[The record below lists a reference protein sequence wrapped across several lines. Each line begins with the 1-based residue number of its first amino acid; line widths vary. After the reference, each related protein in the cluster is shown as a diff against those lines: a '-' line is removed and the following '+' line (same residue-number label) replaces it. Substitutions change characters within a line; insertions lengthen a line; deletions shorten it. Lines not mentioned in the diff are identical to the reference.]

1 MCKECYYLV
10 ARAHGKM
17 CVSATRIEEPGAH
30 GKMNV
35 QFTNCETDENYGI
48 LKVRVSCGV
57 SLFVVW
63 QLIFNL

>member
-1 MCKECYYLV
+1 M

-17 CVSATRIEEPGAH
+17 CVSATRIEEPEAH

-35 QFTNCETDENYGI
+35 QFTNCETGEDYGI

-63 QLIFNL
+63 QLIFKL